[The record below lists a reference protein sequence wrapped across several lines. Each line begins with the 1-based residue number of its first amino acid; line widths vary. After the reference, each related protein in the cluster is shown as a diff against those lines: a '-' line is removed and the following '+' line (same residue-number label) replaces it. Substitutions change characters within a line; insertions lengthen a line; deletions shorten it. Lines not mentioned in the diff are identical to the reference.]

1 MILIRNIHQT
11 FFPLFL
17 IDFVDEISCFA
28 LLSVA
33 RLKTLLQQYDEAK
46 VLEPR
51 PLGSFSKPV
60 SVQ

>member
-1 MILIRNIHQT
+1 MVSGMY
-11 FFPLFL
+11 
-17 IDFVDEISCFA
+17 IDQSFSLDDSVDEICCFA
-28 LLSVA
+28 LLSVT

-60 SVQ
+60 SMK